1 MGENA
6 QTYSSGSSNSMD
18 AYSFGTLWQEITR
31 AVGYMMSGITDVFGN
46 RDAARVNEKKIR
58 EYYSTQRSK
67 NILDAVSGGNVT
79 VMMIVAIGG
88 IALIIWLT
96 QKNKK

>member
-31 AVGYMMSGITDVFGN
+31 AIGYMMTGITDIFGN
-46 RDAARVNEKKIR
+46 RDAARVNEKKIH
-58 EYYSTQRSK
+58 EYYTTKRSED
-67 NILDAVSGGNVT
+67 ILNSVSSGSGT